1 MQNSNIKMQNQNE
14 KFKDEFDGRLIR
26 FSLKIIKLCNEI
38 RKDRNLWSI
47 ADQLIRCA
55 TSIGANIFEA
65 KASSSKRDFMKFFE
79 IALKSANETKYWLI
93 IVRES
98 CPNIKKQVQDAF
110 QEATEFAKIIG
121 AGVLTMK
128 GKR

>member
-1 MQNSNIKMQNQNE
+1 MIDDQLKIKN
-14 KFKDEFDGRLIR
+14 EFDNRLIE

-65 KASSSKRDFMKFFE
+65 KSSSSKRDFIKYFE
-79 IALKSANETKYWLI
+79 IALKSANETKFWLI
-93 IVRES
+93 IVDKS
-98 CPNIKKQVQDAF
+98 CPHLQNQVQEIF
-110 QEATEFAKIIG
+110 RETTEFANIIG
-121 AGVLTMK
+121 ASILTMK

>member
-1 MQNSNIKMQNQNE
+1 MQNAKI
-14 KFKDEFDGRLIR
+14 KDEFNDRLIK
-26 FSLKIIKLCNEI
+26 FSLTIIKLCNEI

-65 KASSSKRDFMKFFE
+65 KSSSSKRDFIKFFE
-79 IALKSANETKYWLI
+79 IALKSANETKYWLV
-93 IVRES
+93 IVERT
-98 CPNIKKQVQDAF
+98 CPNLKNQVE
-110 QEATEFAKIIG
+110 EAKREAIEFANIIG
-121 AGVLTMK
+121 ASVLTMK